1 MNTTPPTDKRDDLE
15 YEFGCL
21 EILHNCAYGIGI
33 RDADA
38 IDNCVSAV
46 RNVMLQ
52 SPPQEVLKA
61 AVEALRLCRDRLC
74 VNNASGDDSDDDVLT
89 PANKA
94 IAQLKQYVKGEL

>member
-1 MNTTPPTDKRDDLE
+1 MSNTTPPTDKREDLE
-15 YEFGCL
+15 HEFGCL

-52 SPPQEVLKA
+52 SPPAGGFEGG
-61 AVEALRLCRDRLC
+61 VEKNGNGYGYLSWKNQSHERKE
-74 VNNASGDDSDDDVLT
+74 NGNT
-89 PANKA
+89 
-94 IAQLKQYVKGEL
+94 